1 MFIYSLSKP
10 SYLMKKYLILMKQAK
25 TGNAFQQDQKLYQ
38 NEKVSMKK
46 KNIWKK
52 NQCTAAGELSS
63 PLVKE
68 WKIYSE

>member
-1 MFIYSLSKP
+1 
-10 SYLMKKYLILMKQAK
+10 MKQAK

>member
-1 MFIYSLSKP
+1 MFIYSLSEP

-46 KNIWKK
+46 KYLKK

-68 WKIYSE
+68 